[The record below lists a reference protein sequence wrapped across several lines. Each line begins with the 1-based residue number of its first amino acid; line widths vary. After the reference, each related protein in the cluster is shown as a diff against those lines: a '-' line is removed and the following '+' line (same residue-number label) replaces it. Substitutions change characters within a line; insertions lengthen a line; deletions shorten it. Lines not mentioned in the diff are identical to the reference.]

1 MYISEFDELAAFCE
15 RASASRILA
24 VDTEFLRERTYYP
37 KLCLIQIA
45 THDESAAVDPLL
57 IDDLSPLVALLTDKR
72 VTKIFHACTQDLEV
86 ILCSLGVVPEPIFDT
101 QLASAFL
108 GMRQQVGYGALVEH
122 YTGVH
127 LPKADS
133 LTDWSRRPLDE
144 EQLSYAEDDVRYLPG
159 IYDAMMTQLVAKNR
173 LGWLRPEMDVLTDR
187 SRIERVPEQAYLHL
201 KRASS
206 LTRRQLTVARELC
219 AWRERRA
226 AERNVPRKWVVSDEI
241 LLELSKRSPKTV
253 DRLRRIRGTEQL
265 SAQDADAM
273 VRAVRKG
280 LAMGVDTI
288 PAPKRR
294 ERNSAEAEGAIDLM
308 NALLRI
314 IADRSGVAPQLIATR
329 DDLLDLAQGNEGSR
343 LSEGWRHELAGAP
356 LERLLSGEI
365 GLTVKEGRVEIL

>member
-1 MYISEFDELAAFCE
+1 MIQDLVRLNRLSWLEPEMAA
-15 RASASRILA
+15 
-24 VDTEFLRERTYYP
+24 
-37 KLCLIQIA
+37 
-45 THDESAAVDPLL
+45 
-57 IDDLSPLVALLTDKR
+57 LTDATR
-72 VTKIFHACTQDLEV
+72 VSRD
-86 ILCSLGVVPEPIFDT
+86 PE
-101 QLASAFL
+101 
-108 GMRQQVGYGALVEH
+108 E
-122 YTGVH
+122 
-127 LPKADS
+127 
-133 LTDWSRRPLDE
+133 
-144 EQLSYAEDDVRYLPG
+144 
-159 IYDAMMTQLVAKNR
+159 
-173 LGWLRPEMDVLTDR
+173 
-187 SRIERVPEQAYLHL
+187 AYVHL
-201 KRASS
+201 KRSGS
-206 LTRRQLTVARELC
+206 LTRRQLAVAREVC
-219 AWRERRA
+219 AWRERTA
-226 AERNVPRKWVVSDEI
+226 AKRNLPRKWVVSDEI

-329 DDLLDLAQGNEGSR
+329 DDLLDLAQGNGDSR
-343 LSEGWRHELAGAP
+343 LNEGWRHELAGAP